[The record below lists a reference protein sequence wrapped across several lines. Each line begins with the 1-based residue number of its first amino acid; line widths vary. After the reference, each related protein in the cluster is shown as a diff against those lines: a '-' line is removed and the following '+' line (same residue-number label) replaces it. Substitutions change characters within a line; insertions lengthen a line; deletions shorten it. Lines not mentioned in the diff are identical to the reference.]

1 MTFKGENSQGD
12 RSGVTSRVNS
22 EGVGNAEGVKIS
34 TTNLSLKNG
43 GQINSGTSATG
54 KAGEINIIVRDS
66 LYLSNDARVTVSSRG
81 QENAGNLTITTDDLT
96 LEQESSLSAE
106 TVASNGGNIQLNV
119 SNLLSLQDSNIST
132 TAGSEGMSAN
142 GGNIDINADLV
153 VAMPSGD
160 SDITAK
166 AFQGTG
172 GAININA
179 QGILGIAER
188 DLNSQ
193 TNDINASSSLGI
205 DGTITINTIGSES
218 FQETTEPPANIVES
232 DEVVARTCA
241 LTKRAEDILAEEES
255 TLTIQ
260 KRSTISSHQID
271 LMTSNEILDR
281 TSSASGDK
289 KTRERKQEPILTAQ
303 GAVYPA
309 RGVVRQADGTLILT
323 AYDNNYHQRTP
334 SHSPNC
340 V

>member
-1 MTFKGENSQGD
+1 
-12 RSGVTSRVNS
+12 
-22 EGVGNAEGVKIS
+22 
-34 TTNLSLKNG
+34 
-43 GQINSGTSATG
+43 
-54 KAGEINIIVRDS
+54 
-66 LYLSNDARVTVSSRG
+66 
-81 QENAGNLTITTDDLT
+81 
-96 LEQESSLSAE
+96 
-106 TVASNGGNIQLNV
+106 
-119 SNLLSLQDSNIST
+119 
-132 TAGSEGMSAN
+132 
-142 GGNIDINADLV
+142 
-153 VAMPSGD
+153 MPSGD

-309 RGVVRQADGTLILT
+309 RGVVRQADGTIILT
-323 AYDNNYHQRTP
+323 AHNTNYDRRVS

-340 V
+340 G